1 MIKPFAALTAL
12 LVLMLFSMGLHY
24 TLFPYEKATK
34 SMQKMTTL
42 IQMAPLSLSVNY
54 DESLYNHTYPEM
66 QGLGRMD
73 FIYEQ

>member
-1 MIKPFAALTAL
+1 MIVL
-12 LVLMLFSMGLHY
+12 LVLMLSSMGLHY
-24 TLFPYEKATK
+24 TLFPYEKATS

-54 DESLYNHTYPEM
+54 DESLYNRTYPEM

-73 FIYEQ
+73 FVYEQ